1 MNHPLFRNRRAERGY
16 NLIEVLIAM
25 ALLGTVIMAI
35 STLFYMGRRNVYSGK
50 QMTKVSAVGT
60 RVLEDLSAM
69 SGDDVLTNFN
79 IDSTTTLASNTVA
92 GVTYPN
98 SVVRKTSTFATA
110 DDPSGYLA
118 RWVAL
123 LGSSEMS
130 NGVVTLVIT
139 PANPSIVAQPIDSAQ
154 TVRVRAVVEWREGRR
169 RRSAVYDASK
179 IRRPTQNLTA

>member
-1 MNHPLFRNRRAERGY
+1 MNHHHFHRRRAERGY

-50 QMTKVSAVGT
+50 QMTKVSAVAT

-79 IDSTTTLASNTVA
+79 ITNTTTLASNTVA
-92 GVTYPN
+92 GVTYPA
-98 SVVRKTSTFATA
+98 SVVRRTSSFATA
-110 DDPSGYLA
+110 DDPSGYLS
-118 RWVAL
+118 RWQAL

-130 NGVVTLVIT
+130 AGVVTLIIT
-139 PANPSIVAQPIDSAQ
+139 PANPSVVGQPIASAQ

-169 RRSAVYDASK
+169 RRNAVYDASK
-179 IRRPTQNLTA
+179 MRRPTENLTV